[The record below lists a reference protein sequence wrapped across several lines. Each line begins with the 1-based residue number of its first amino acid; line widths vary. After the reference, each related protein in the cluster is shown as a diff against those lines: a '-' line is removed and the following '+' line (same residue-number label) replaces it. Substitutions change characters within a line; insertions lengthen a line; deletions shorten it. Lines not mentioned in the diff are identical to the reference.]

1 MTVTA
6 VSSESLYVTA
16 TVVPSVEYAD
26 EKCREGIFDVKGDEE
41 CCEGGVFGVKGIALI
56 RPPV

>member
-6 VSSESLYVTA
+6 VFFESLYVTA

-26 EKCREGIFDVKGDEE
+26 EKCREDLYSVGGEE
-41 CCEGGVFGVKGIALI
+41 CREGDVFGVKGIALI